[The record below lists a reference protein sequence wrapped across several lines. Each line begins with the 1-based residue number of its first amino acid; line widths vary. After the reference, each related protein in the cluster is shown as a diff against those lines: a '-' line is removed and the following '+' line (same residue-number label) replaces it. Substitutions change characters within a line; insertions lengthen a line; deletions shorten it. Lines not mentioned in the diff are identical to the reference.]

1 MMGSERMG
9 DHFCPNCGT
18 EVEADARFC
27 PTCGTILSGDQDAP
41 GPAARQSDQPQLP
54 PAPAWP
60 PPETA
65 ATAAGSDPAQE
76 AAQAAL
82 QPEPELESDASP
94 VTEQL
99 TEPQRAPERGP
110 EPLPEPPP
118 PGTAIPP
125 PAAPPPPQSAPAGA
139 SPELPFTW
147 PTMLSG
153 WLIGGGS
160 LLGAIFLI
168 ASLGSVVSLLLFLA
182 LLAIAASVFLA
193 DRVPDV
199 PRLRLIILAT
209 TMVGLGVGLGR
220 AGFTFQG
227 ADTLFLVAMLA
238 AAGGALLIELDRDRP
253 MPPPERPA

>member
-1 MMGSERMG
+1 MMGSERMA

-27 PTCGTILSGDQDAP
+27 PTCGTVLSAQQDAA
-41 GPAARQSDQPQLP
+41 GGEASQSDQPELP

-60 PPETA
+60 PPEPA
-65 ATAAGSDPAQE
+65 VGPVGGAEAQE
-76 AAQAAL
+76 AEQTE
-82 QPEPELESDASP
+82 PEPEPDSSP

-99 TEPQRAPERGP
+99 AEPDQPR
-110 EPLPEPPP
+110 PPAA
-118 PGTAIPP
+118 TAPP
-125 PAAPPPPQSAPAGA
+125 PAAPPPPPASAG
-139 SPELPFTW
+139 SMPELPFTW

-168 ASLGSVVSLLLFLA
+168 ASLGNVVSLLLFLA

-199 PRLRLIILAT
+199 PRLRLIILVT
-209 TMVGLGVGLGR
+209 TMVGLGVGLAR
-220 AGFTFQG
+220 AGFTMQG

>member
-1 MMGSERMG
+1 MGRERMG

-27 PTCGTILSGDQDAP
+27 PTCGTILSGEQDAP
-41 GPAARQSDQPQLP
+41 GAEGGQNDQPELP

-60 PPETA
+60 PPEPA
-65 ATAAGSDPAQE
+65 AAPAGGEEAQE
-76 AAQAAL
+76 AAL
-82 QPEPELESDASP
+82 DEPEPEPQPPPDSSP

-99 TEPQRAPERGP
+99 PDPERGP
-110 EPLPEPPP
+110 EPMPEQPAPAAA
-118 PGTAIPP
+118 TPP
-125 PAAPPPPQSAPAGA
+125 PAAPPPPAAAG
-139 SPELPFTW
+139 STPELPFTW

-160 LLGAIFLI
+160 LLGAVFLI
-168 ASLGSVVSLLLFLA
+168 ASLGNVVSLLLFLT
-182 LLAIAASVFLA
+182 LLGIAASVFLA

-199 PRLRLIILAT
+199 PRLRLIILVT
-209 TMVGLGVGLGR
+209 TMVGLGVGLAR
-220 AGFTFQG
+220 AGFTVQG

-253 MPPPERPA
+253 MPPPERPAG